1 VVVVGG
7 PDDMNLPGGTLEY
20 GVLVALWTGGTL
32 SAREVHER
40 TGGPLGL
47 VYTTTTKVLERLHVK
62 GLVERRRRDGIFV
75 YKTKVDRTEI
85 DRARFS
91 RSLTDLFGDKQRPAV
106 AALVE
111 AMESLDPSLV
121 DELEAAVAARRRPR
135 G

>member
-1 VVVVGG
+1 
-7 PDDMNLPGGTLEY
+7 MNLPGGTLEY
-20 GVLVALWTGGTL
+20 GVLVALWNGGTL

-47 VYTTTTKVLERLHVK
+47 VYTTTTKVLERLHGK

-75 YKTKVDRTEI
+75 YKAKADRDEI

-91 RSLTDLFGDKQRPAV
+91 RTLTDLFAESPRPAV

-111 AMESLDPSLV
+111 AMESIDPALV
-121 DELEAAVAARRRPR
+121 DELQDAVEARRKARR
-135 G
+135 